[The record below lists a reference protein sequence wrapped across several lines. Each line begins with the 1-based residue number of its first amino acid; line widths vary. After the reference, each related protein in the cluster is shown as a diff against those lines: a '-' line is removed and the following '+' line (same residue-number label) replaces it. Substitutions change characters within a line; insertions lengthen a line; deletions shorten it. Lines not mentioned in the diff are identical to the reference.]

1 MRTDVGTNR
10 INIAFPE
17 PLLIE
22 FKELVPARKRN
33 QFIVD
38 AVNKEVRR
46 LRLLKAIE
54 DSAGAWSLEEHPDL
68 ATPEDIDAYV
78 RKMRESWM
86 PQFQD
91 KQTIESVRNG

>member
-1 MRTDVGTNR
+1 MRTNVGTNR

-46 LRLLKAIE
+46 LHLLKAIE
-54 DSAGAWSLEEHPDL
+54 DAAGSWSLEEHPEL
-68 ATPEDIDAYV
+68 ATSEDVDTYV

-86 PQFQD
+86 PQIHD
-91 KQTIESVRNG
+91 KQEIEVVTNG